1 MKNLIRQILKEEV
14 EKVSLSEII
23 TKLKKIYP
31 KLDYCIS
38 EDGNRLKIW
47 TFYMSSLEDMGADAD
62 HPEEFTETGVWI
74 ELNDNGGMDVGT
86 FNDFRNHDG
95 TYYDS
100 DIDRLVV
107 NISSSSSPQSILTTL
122 VEVLDYELSVESGI
136 TGAATKNYEGQPD
149 GESGFDW
156 RKC

>member
-14 EKVSLSEII
+14 EQVVLSEIL

-31 KLDYCIS
+31 KLDYCVS

-47 TFYMSSLEDMGADAD
+47 TFYMSSFEDMGADPE
-62 HPEEFTETGVWI
+62 HPEEFTESGVWM

-86 FNDFRNHDG
+86 FNDFRNNDG

-107 NISSSSSPQSILTTL
+107 NISSSSSPQSILTT
-122 VEVLDYELSVESGI
+122 YSGCI
-136 TGAATKNYEGQPD
+136 GL
-149 GESGFDW
+149 
-156 RKC
+156 